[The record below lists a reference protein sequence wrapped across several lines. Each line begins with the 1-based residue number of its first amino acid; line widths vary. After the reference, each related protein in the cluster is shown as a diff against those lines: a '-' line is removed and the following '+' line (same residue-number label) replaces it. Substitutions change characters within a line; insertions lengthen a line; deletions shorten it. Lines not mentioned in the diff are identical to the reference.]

1 MPEIR
6 IQHRVRSAASTLEQD
21 EIYMLEK
28 LLRAEC
34 AERFSVDAWPL
45 KLGDFSIYYE
55 PVSGLSSQSNDFII
69 RITLHHFETR
79 LLEAGTNAAELA
91 IKISEALNTERMV
104 EWHGRRTV
112 GVSLLLAEVAWATA

>member
-6 IQHRVRSAASTLEQD
+6 VQHRVRSAASTLEHD

-79 LLEAGTNAAELA
+79 LLEAGDNAAELA
-91 IKISEALNTERMV
+91 IRLSEALNTERMV